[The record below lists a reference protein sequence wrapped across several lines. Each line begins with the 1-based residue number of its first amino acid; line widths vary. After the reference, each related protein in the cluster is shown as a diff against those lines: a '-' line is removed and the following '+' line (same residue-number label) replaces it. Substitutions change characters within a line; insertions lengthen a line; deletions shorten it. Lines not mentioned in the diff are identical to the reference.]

1 MSNKKRVIGDV
12 DRITSG
18 IVVVVIQDPK
28 GKKGETREVYI
39 PKDKIKRK
47 DIKEGDKVS
56 VLIDE

>member
-1 MSNKKRVIGDV
+1 MSNKKRVVGDV
-12 DRITSG
+12 DRITAG

-39 PKDKIKRK
+39 RRDKIKRK